1 LDLDELLN
9 RCMGNIDLA
18 QRVLEKFH
26 QRIPEELAE
35 LQNALEL
42 GDAERLARIAHRVR
56 GSSAT
61 VSAERLAQAVAEIE
75 DASRAGRVTD
85 VPVCMERLRD
95 EWRKLV
101 ELRSEVAV
109 EA

>member
-1 LDLDELLN
+1 
-9 RCMGNIDLA
+9 MGNIDLA
-18 QRVLEKFH
+18 QRVLEKFQ
-26 QRIPEELAE
+26 QRFPEELADLE
-35 LQNALEL
+35 SALEL

-61 VSAERLAQAVAEIE
+61 VSAERLAQAAAKIE

-85 VPVCMERLRD
+85 VPVGMERLRD
-95 EWRKLV
+95 EWKRLI
-101 ELRSEVAV
+101 ERSSEVAV